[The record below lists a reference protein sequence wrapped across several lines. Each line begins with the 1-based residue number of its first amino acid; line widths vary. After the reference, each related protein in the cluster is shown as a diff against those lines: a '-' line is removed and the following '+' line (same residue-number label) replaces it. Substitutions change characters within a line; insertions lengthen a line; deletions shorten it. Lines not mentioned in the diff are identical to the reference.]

1 MEAIV
6 ALAKKD
12 LRLLFRDRTG
22 LLFTF
27 GVPILFATF
36 FGAIFGGDG
45 DNSPISLALVDED
58 QSERSEAF
66 AVTLEEA
73 EELEVTRTTRVEA
86 TDQVRRGEVVAF
98 IVLTDGFGASRE
110 RLFFGEP
117 PRIELGVDPARQ
129 AEASM
134 LEGILTRYGFEAMAD
149 VLRQP
154 EGLRPFVE
162 EARVELQGDEEID
175 AQSRLVLETFL
186 NQLDGL
192 LELAAADEISG
203 GWDESEDSDE
213 DEFSF
218 TPVQIDA
225 ISITPDRT
233 TPRGPYDITFPQGMV
248 WGLIACI
255 AAFATS
261 LVNERSQGTLVKLRM
276 APIANAHILGGK
288 ALACFLTSVAVI
300 ATLFGLGTIVF
311 GIQPDSWFFLVL
323 STLVV
328 SLSFV
333 GIMLFL
339 STIGKTERTVGNVSW
354 VIMMVLAMLGGGMI
368 PLAFMPDWMGVVSH
382 ISPVKW
388 AVLAIE
394 GAVWRDFSFA
404 DMLLPYGVLLG
415 VGVGCFAVGLRS
427 FRIQQ

>member
-1 MEAIV
+1 MRAIV
-6 ALAKKD
+6 ALATKD
-12 LRLLFRDRTG
+12 LRLLIRDRTG

-73 EELEVTRTTRVEA
+73 DELDVMRTTREEA
-86 TDQVRRGEVVAF
+86 TDQVRRGEMVAF
-98 IVLTDGFGASRE
+98 IVLTADFGASRE

-134 LEGILTRYGFEAMAD
+134 LKGILTRYAFEAMAD
-149 VLRQP
+149 VLRNP
-154 EGLRPFVE
+154 EGLRPFVDE
-162 EARVELQGDEEID
+162 VRVELQTDEEID
-175 AQSRLVLETFL
+175 APTRLVLETFFAH
-186 NQLDGL
+186 LDGL

-203 GWDESEDSDE
+203 GWDEGEDSEE
-213 DEFSF
+213 DSFSF
-218 TPVQIDA
+218 SPVHIDA
-225 ISITPDRT
+225 VSITPDRT

-261 LVNERSQGTLVKLRM
+261 LVNERTLGTLVKLRM
-276 APIANAHILGGK
+276 APIGQAHILGGK
-288 ALACFLTSVAVI
+288 ALACFLTSTAIIAV
-300 ATLFGLGTIVF
+300 LFGLGTVVF
-311 GIQPDSWFFLVL
+311 GIRPDSWPLLFL
-323 STLVV
+323 STIFVA
-328 SLSFV
+328 LSFV
-333 GIMLFL
+333 GIMLLL
-339 STIGKTERTVGNVSW
+339 STIGKTERTVGNISW
-354 VIMMVLAMLGGGMI
+354 VIMMVMAMFGGGMI

-382 ISPVKW
+382 VSPVKW

-394 GAVWRDFSFA
+394 GAVWRDFSLI
-404 DMLLPYGVLLG
+404 DMLIPYVVLLG
-415 VGVGCFAVGLRS
+415 VGLGCFAVGLRS